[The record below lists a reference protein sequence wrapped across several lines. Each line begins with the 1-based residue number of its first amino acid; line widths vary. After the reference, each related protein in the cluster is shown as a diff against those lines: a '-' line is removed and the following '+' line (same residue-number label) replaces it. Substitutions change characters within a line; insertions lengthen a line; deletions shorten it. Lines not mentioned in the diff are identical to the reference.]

1 MAVSQITFVPV
12 RSETMAF
19 LADKLM
25 HFFVGLAVGAG
36 YWWLLERYAK
46 VGVKRINPIWYLVMP
61 IWGASGLFLFR
72 KLNIPVLSGDIFYM
86 AVPDWDI
93 PLYNST
99 RFRFLIHRSW
109 LFHSALLPLVL
120 LVTSWWGMQHSRS
133 QFNNSHQWW
142 RWLRDGAIG
151 LSVGMS
157 AHLIWDALLSS
168 TKQGF
173 VIFGWSQSASLVWL
187 ACNLILGLGIPF
199 LMVWAIADLSNGR
212 TKL

>member
-1 MAVSQITFVPV
+1 MTVSKITFVPV
-12 RSETMAF
+12 RSVTMPSF
-19 LADKLM
+19 VDKLM
-25 HFFVGLAVGAG
+25 HFVVGLAVGAG

-46 VGVKRINPIWYLVMP
+46 VGVKRINPIWYLVML

-93 PLYNST
+93 PLYNLT
-99 RFRFLIHRSW
+99 RLRFLIHRSW

-133 QFNNSHQWW
+133 QFNSS
-142 RWLRDGAIG
+142 LRDGAIG

-173 VIFGWSQSASLVWL
+173 VIFGWSQSASLIWL
-187 ACNLILGLGIPF
+187 AFNLILGLGIPF
-199 LMVWAIADLSNGR
+199 LTIWAIADLSNGR